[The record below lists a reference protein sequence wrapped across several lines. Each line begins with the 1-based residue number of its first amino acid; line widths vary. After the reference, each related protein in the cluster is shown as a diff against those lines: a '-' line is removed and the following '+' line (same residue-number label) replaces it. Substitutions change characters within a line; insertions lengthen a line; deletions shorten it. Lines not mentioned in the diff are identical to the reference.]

1 MFYFLCPAP
10 LFAKNSF
17 TIISG
22 GVLFGMKKIIIR
34 YLESELR
41 ASMIGYEV
49 NGTPE
54 KRILRLR
61 GLAYYQYRKLTKI
74 QKYKLFIKILFRII
88 LNK

>member
-1 MFYFLCPAP
+1 ME
-10 LFAKNSF
+10 
-17 TIISG
+17 
-22 GVLFGMKKIIIR
+22 KIIIR

-41 ASMIGYEV
+41 ASMVGYEV